1 MRAVNLEIFQKLLP
15 YECNGLTKVRL
26 GRDKDGGY
34 IIPQEVL
41 STSTSFLS
49 FGINNEDSFEMD
61 VYHRTESKNIIL
73 CDPFVK
79 YTRKNSPLI
88 FYSIGLYGR
97 SHGYMRTLSDF
108 LKEYSI
114 SKDHLFLKIDIE
126 KGEYSAFCTIS
137 KEDLEGVD
145 CLVLEI
151 HSLLEKKYHIPA
163 GNLLDLLNESFVLYH
178 IHANNNGMYMT
189 LDEIV
194 YPDVVECTYVS
205 KTYIAANNIQ
215 IQPLS
220 NPLPDPLVDR
230 QNTDHRDDYPLTWW
244 L

>member
-34 IIPQEVL
+34 VIPQEVL

-61 VYHRTESKNIIL
+61 LYHRTESKNIIL

-79 YTRKNSPLI
+79 YTRKDSPLT
-88 FYSIGLYGR
+88 FYPIGLYGK

-126 KGEYSAFCTIS
+126 KGEYSAFRAIS

-145 CLVLEI
+145 CLILEI
-151 HSLLEKKYHIPA
+151 HSLLEKNYHFQVIQ
-163 GNLLDLLNESFVLYH
+163 LLNLLNEVFILYH
-178 IHANNNGMYMT
+178 LHANNNGRCIYQNN
-189 LDEIV
+189 IF
-194 YPDVVECTYVS
+194 YPDVIECTYVS
-205 KTYIAANNIQ
+205 KAYIAANNIQ
-215 IQPLS
+215 IHPLS
-220 NPLPDPLVDR
+220 NPLPDPIVDR
-230 QNTDHRDDYPLTWW
+230 QNTDHRDDYPLSWW